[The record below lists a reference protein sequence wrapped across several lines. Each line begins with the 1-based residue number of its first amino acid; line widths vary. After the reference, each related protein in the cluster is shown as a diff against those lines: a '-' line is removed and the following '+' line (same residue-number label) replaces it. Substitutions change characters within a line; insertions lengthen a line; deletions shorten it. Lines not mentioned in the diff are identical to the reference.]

1 MSTTVTQ
8 KGQVTIPKSV
18 RDQMGIAPGS
28 RVGFVLLE
36 DGHVALVKED
46 GSGTGQP
53 ARDNADWIARS
64 GFADVI
70 GCASTGMSTDEIMAL
85 LRDPA

>member
-1 MSTTVTQ
+1 MPTTVTR

-36 DGHVALVKED
+36 DGHVALVKEGDDEPGQSSGGD
-46 GSGTGQP
+46 G
-53 ARDNADWIARS
+53 DWIARS

-70 GCASTGMSTDEIMAL
+70 GCATTGMSTDEIMAL
-85 LRDPA
+85 LRDPV

>member
-1 MSTTVTQ
+1 MTTTVTQ

-18 RDQMGIAPGS
+18 RDRMGIAPGS
-28 RVGFVLLE
+28 RVGFVLLA

-46 GSGTGQP
+46 GGATLRPSGDAG
-53 ARDNADWIARS
+53 DWIARS

-70 GCASTGMSTDEIMAL
+70 GCASTRMRTDEIMAL
-85 LRDPA
+85 LRDPV